1 MKRFNKILF
10 FFFGVFFLAGCVSTQ
25 EKQRYDAQATTE
37 LRVAATPKATP
48 QRNITNFSQALK
60 CMDTLFYRYDISDI
74 LVGAQDIP
82 DQTEVVIA
90 GTKDMLISAL
100 SSMSIKSGA
109 IRFVALGQDL
119 EDITRFHSLHKQRRF
134 SSPDFFIRGAITQVD
149 QGVLEKQSGAG
160 LAAARYFSV
169 EGTKDRLASIVGLDM
184 SMGLV
189 SNLQILPGTTS
200 SNSIAVVRKGKGLDA
215 TGTIKKLGL
224 LFFVD
229 FTHSEGL
236 HHAVRTLVELGAIEI
251 LGKLTQV
258 PYWECLDLKTTNTYV
273 QAQIE
278 DWYNALDGE
287 SLTKFTQAK
296 LKATGYYSGA
306 IDGIDSEQL
315 HRAVALYKSKNNLNA
330 NGELDYLLYYNLIAD
345 NTPISPDYLSTL
357 SNRSSQNNPNTQS
370 KRNDYKNKQKKVPSK
385 IETAPTALTG
395 PSVTPLDF
403 TLTTS
408 RGDQPVYRSGE
419 SAELKLNTSVDAH
432 IYCFYKPA
440 DGSIM
445 KIFPNRFRP
454 DSKVIQKKAFVI
466 PGDTQF
472 EIRLDDKG
480 EFEKILCMA
489 SYNDIEKNLPFEL
502 REKNLQPVSIKR
514 LQTTFKR
521 QVTSL
526 EDIYQIYKNASDIV
540 PLKKTITMEIQ

>member
-1 MKRFNKILF
+1 MINYKTIILF
-10 FFFGVFFLAGCVSTQ
+10 SFSMFFLAGCVSTQ

-37 LRVAATPKATP
+37 LRIAATPKATP

-60 CMDTLFYRYDISDI
+60 CMDTLFDRYNISDI
-74 LVGAQDIP
+74 LIGAQDIP

-169 EGTKDRLASIVGLDM
+169 EGTKDRLASIIGLDM

-258 PYWECLDLKTTNTYV
+258 PYWECLDLKTTNSYV

-278 DWYNALDGE
+278 DWYNALDSE

-296 LKATGYYSGA
+296 LKAMGYYDGV
-306 IDGIDSEQL
+306 IDGIDSERL
-315 HRAVALYKSKNNLNA
+315 HRAVALYKSRNNLNA
-330 NGELDYLLYYNLIAD
+330 NGELDYLLYYNLVAD
-345 NTPISPDYLSTL
+345 KTPISASYLS
-357 SNRSSQNNPNTQS
+357 QP
-370 KRNDYKNKQKKVPSK
+370 D
-385 IETAPTALTG
+385 IETAQYTGDDYTPMENNAKVKTKSKKKFESIPASLTG
-395 PSVTPLDF
+395 PSVVPLDF
-403 TLTTS
+403 TITTV
-408 RGDQPVYRSGE
+408 RGDRPVYRSGE
-419 SAELKLNTSVDAH
+419 SAQLKLNTSVDAH

-440 DGSIM
+440 DGSIV
-445 KIFPNRFRP
+445 KIFPNRFSP
-454 DSKVIQKKAFVI
+454 DSKIKEKQAFVI
-466 PGDTQF
+466 PADRRF
-472 EIRLDDKG
+472 EIKLDNKG
-480 EFEKILCMA
+480 TFEKVLCMA

-502 REKNLQPVSIKR
+502 REKNLQPVSTIR
-514 LQTTFKR
+514 LQKTFRR
-521 QVTSL
+521 QVASL
-526 EDIYQIYKNASDIV
+526 DDIYQIYKNASDVV